1 MVVIEMTRE
10 EFNKRLKESLQYL
23 AVDVE
28 TGLKKVVPVDT
39 GNLRRSIR
47 CEVKDNELNVYMWD
61 YAWHLETKQEK
72 IPTME
77 APKLPNPIAP
87 MMEARAQ
94 AKEARQE
101 QETATIFNEWVN
113 GK

>member
-1 MVVIEMTRE
+1 MVTTIILSACIPVTAAATG
-10 EFNKRLKESLQYL
+10 FFVLK
-23 AVDVE
+23 AVQL
-28 TGLKKVVPVDT
+28 GLRWQV
-39 GNLRRSIR
+39 
-47 CEVKDNELNVYMWD
+47 
-61 YAWHLETKQEK
+61 ETKQEK